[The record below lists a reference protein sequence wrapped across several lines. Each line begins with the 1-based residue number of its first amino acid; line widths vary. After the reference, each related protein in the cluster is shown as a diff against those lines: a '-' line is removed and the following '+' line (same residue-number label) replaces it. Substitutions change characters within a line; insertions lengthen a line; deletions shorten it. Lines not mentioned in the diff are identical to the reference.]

1 MSAFGSV
8 PALRSTTAR
17 SASLSLRAAVPSS
30 TTIAS
35 RLQRATTHRPW
46 LRGVASSRSVGTMP
60 NGNDTQQ
67 KLLSAHLQQADPI
80 MHDIIEKEKIRQKQF
95 INLIPSENFTSQ
107 AVLDA
112 LGSPMQNKYSEG
124 YPGARYYGGN
134 EFIDASERLCQQR
147 ALEAFGLDQREWGVN
162 VQALSG
168 APANLYVYSALM
180 NTHDRLMGL
189 DLPHGGHLSHGYQ
202 TPTKK
207 ISFISKYFETLPY
220 RLDES
225 TGLIDYDKLEESAGL
240 YRPKIIVAGASAYS
254 RLIDYA
260 RMRDICDKVNAYL
273 LVDMA
278 HISGLVAAKVMPG
291 PFAYADIVT
300 TTSHKSLRGP
310 RGAIIF
316 FRRGVRRTHPKTGA
330 EEMYNLENP
339 INASVFPGHQGGP
352 HNHTIAA
359 LAVALKQAQTP
370 EFRTYQSQVLSNAQ
384 ALARRLGEPKEKG
397 GLGYRIVSGGTDNH
411 LVLADLKP
419 QGVDG
424 ARVERVLEL
433 VGVAAN
439 KNTVPGDR
447 SALTPGGLRMG
458 TPAMTTRGFS
468 EDDFERVA
476 DIVDRAVT
484 IAVRVDKAARK
495 AAEEKGEL
503 KTAGRLKTFLEYLG
517 SGETDTEIV
526 QLRSEVADWVGTYP
540 LPWDAKP

>member
-1 MSAFGSV
+1 MSTI
-8 PALRSTTAR
+8 PALQGTAR
-17 SASLSLRAAVPSS
+17 RACALRAVSATATTTTTPFRGAAARVQVLTRQTQSAGVSSRRWISSS
-30 TTIAS
+30 TTDGQ
-35 RLQRATTHRPW
+35 QR
-46 LRGVASSRSVGTMP
+46 
-60 NGNDTQQ
+60 
-67 KLLSAHLQQADPI
+67 LLSAHLQQADPV
-80 MHDIIEKEKIRQKQF
+80 MYDIIEKEKKRQKHF

-147 ALEAFGLDQREWGVN
+147 ALETFGLDAKEWGVN

-180 NTHDRLMGL
+180 DTHDRLMGL

-225 TGLIDYDKLEESAGL
+225 TGYIDYDKLEEYAMS
-240 YRPKIIVAGASAYS
+240 YRPKIIVAGTSAYS

-260 RMRDICDKVNAYL
+260 RMREICDKANCYL
-273 LVDMA
+273 MADMA

-316 FRRGVRRTHPKTGA
+316 FRKGVRRTNAKGA

-339 INASVFPGHQGGP
+339 INQSVFPGHQGGP

-359 LAVALKQAQTP
+359 LSVALKQAQTP
-370 EFRTYQSQVLSNAQ
+370 EFRTYQAQVLTNAK
-384 ALARRLGEPKEKG
+384 ALARRLGEPKDKG
-397 GLGYRIVSGGTDNH
+397 GLGYKLVGGGTDNH
-411 LVLADLKP
+411 LVLVDLKP

-424 ARVERVLEL
+424 ARVERILEL

-468 EDDFERVA
+468 EDDFARVG

-484 IAVRVDKAARK
+484 IAVRIDKAARK
-495 AAEEKGEL
+495 AAEDKGDG
-503 KTAGRLKTFLEYLG
+503 KTAGRIKTFMNYLG
-517 SGETDTEIV
+517 DGETVPEIV
-526 QLRSEVADWVGTYP
+526 QLRSEVEDWVGTYP
-540 LPWDAKP
+540 LPWEGKP